1 MPQLL
6 YDFNPVGKIV
16 VDAIGEPGH
25 RTFYLQGTQGRT
37 TVTVIV
43 EKMQAQALAEGI
55 DELLEKLGEPPNTSK
70 AELSLDE
77 PLEPLFRVAQ
87 IGLGHDESSARL
99 VLIAYDAPDNDDEA
113 NTESTGA
120 VRFWMSRDQARA
132 LAAHA
137 RIVCAGGR
145 PICVLCGNPID
156 ADGHFCPKRNG
167 H

>member
-6 YDFNPVGKIV
+6 YDFNPVSDVV

-25 RTFYLQGTQGRT
+25 RTFYLQGRQGRS
-37 TVTVIV
+37 TVTVII
-43 EKMQAQALAEGI
+43 EKLQAQALADGI

-87 IGLGHDESSARL
+87 IGLGHDERTDRL
-99 VLIAYDAPDNDDEA
+99 VIIAYDSPDGDEDDAEA
-113 NTESTGA
+113 SGA

-145 PICVLCGNPID
+145 PTCVLCGNPID
-156 ADGHFCPKRNG
+156 AEGHFCPKRNG